1 MSQPIINKNISL
13 GTILSLAT
21 ILTTLAFAWG
31 QFNTRMSVTEAA
43 ISRLEEQTVALDDFQ
58 RLEDQLDRISPR
70 LRQVEQKISAQD
82 ATLDR
87 ILETLVDIRAR
98 LDRRAMPSTPIFP
111 NSQ

>member
-31 QFNTRMSVTEAA
+31 QFNTRMNVTEAA
-43 ISRLEEQTVALDDFQ
+43 ISRLEGQTVAVGDFQ

-70 LRQVEQKISAQD
+70 LRQLEQKIIQSHC
-82 ATLDR
+82 LP
-87 ILETLVDIRAR
+87 LETADCGLCD
-98 LDRRAMPSTPIFP
+98 
-111 NSQ
+111 

>member
-13 GTILSLAT
+13 GSILSLLT
-21 ILTTLAFAWG
+21 ILITLAFAWG
-31 QFNTRMSVTEAA
+31 EFSNRMTVTEEALGK
-43 ISRLEEQTVALDDFQ
+43 LEEQTVALGDFQ

-98 LDRRAMPSTPIFP
+98 LDRRAVPLTPIFP